1 MTTADLWIVCVD
13 DSKKKKKM
21 QVNGGHCSKA
31 TVVRVV
37 VAGGCSKY
45 VIIVFPVLGF
55 ILGDL
60 MSRRSLARLTASCVA

>member
-1 MTTADLWIVCVD
+1 MMIQ
-13 DSKKKKKM
+13 KGKKM
-21 QVNGGHCSKA
+21 QVNGGHYAKA
-31 TVVRVV
+31 TVLRVV

-60 MSRRSLARLTASCVA
+60 MSRRLLTRLTASRVA

>member
-1 MTTADLWIVCVD
+1 MYVSC
-13 DSKKKKKM
+13 KKKEIGTDLYSKKM
-21 QVNGGHCSKA
+21 QVNGGHHAKA

-45 VIIVFPVLGF
+45 VIIVFPVLDF

-60 MSRRSLARLTASCVA
+60 ISQRLLTRLMASRVA